1 MPRRHLFTSES
12 VSMGHPDKVADR
24 IADAVLDHALNR
36 DPSARVA
43 CEVLITGG
51 TVVVAGEI
59 TPRETVGS
67 DLAEIVRSTVA
78 EIGYL
83 PGTGF
88 DAAGAS
94 IIDLIQEQS
103 DDIARGV
110 DRRPDGEIGAGDQ
123 GLMFGHAT
131 RQTPQLMPLPI
142 MLAHDLV
149 ARQTA
154 ARRSGAVPGLRPD
167 AKAQVTVAYEGRDP
181 ISVESVLVS
190 TQHDPDWA
198 QGELAAAVL
207 DHIVRPALGDRW
219 WRDEIPVLVNPTGR
233 FVEGG
238 PAGDTGLTGRKVMV
252 DTYGGWA
259 RHGGG
264 AFSGKDPTKVD
275 RSASYMARHIALNA
289 VAAGLADEIEVRLS
303 YAIGRPEPTA
313 VSFSAHGAAA
323 EDGEIQSFIESYPL
337 RPAGII
343 EYLGLQRPIYL
354 PTSCHGHFGRAPGDD
369 GTFSWERQRPPAR

>member
-59 TPRETVGS
+59 TPRETVGA
-67 DLAEIVRSTVA
+67 DLEEIVRSTVA
-78 EIGYL
+78 GIGYL

-94 IIDLIQEQS
+94 IIDLIQDQS

-142 MLAHDLV
+142 MLAHGLV
-149 ARQTA
+149 ARQAA

-190 TQHDPDWA
+190 TQHDPDWV
-198 QGELAAAVL
+198 QEELAAAVR

-313 VSFSAHGAAA
+313 VSFRTHGAAA

-354 PTSCHGHFGRAPGDD
+354 PTSCHGHFGRAPGED
-369 GTFSWERQRPPAR
+369 GTFSWERRRPPAR